1 MFARR
6 SGISLFGG
14 NARSSGLSLNG
25 INYNC
30 GGGNNVSSLDRNAKE
45 YQEIKQ
51 FIDVNFMTPLIRKKF
66 DIIKL
71 NAFNFDYL
79 LKKLNNFALL
89 YADTEIFIKV
99 IDSIKSALEIT
110 NENEK
115 LYEIIYGNVKDTTL
129 QFKTSAVEFKPE
141 FQIYIQIYG
150 EVDSFDDFE
159 EEKLEEIKNVLKSNP
174 ALTFNELLLKLG
186 KEVKE
191 EEEEKETILDWENMP
206 DDPSER
212 RRLRMK

>member
-1 MFARR
+1 
-6 SGISLFGG
+6 
-14 NARSSGLSLNG
+14 
-25 INYNC
+25 
-30 GGGNNVSSLDRNAKE
+30 
-45 YQEIKQ
+45 
-51 FIDVNFMTPLIRKKF
+51 
-66 DIIKL
+66 
-71 NAFNFDYL
+71 
-79 LKKLNNFALL
+79 
-89 YADTEIFIKV
+89 
-99 IDSIKSALEIT
+99 
-110 NENEK
+110 

-191 EEEEKETILDWENMP
+191 VKEEEKETILDWENMP